1 MVEEAISQY
10 SLKRIALVKSV
21 FESAQNFYEPQK
33 ELSLKVDVKHK
44 EDENSVTVFL
54 NVTVLEDQGKVKDL
68 TLDVTMAG
76 EFEYKKNGGERLD
89 VKFKEFVKINA
100 PAIIYPYVR
109 QHIRN
114 LTLEAGFKQPIILPI
129 LNFVR
134 LVEKSKNQP
143 SG

>member
-10 SLKRIALVKSV
+10 HLKRIALVKSV
-21 FESAQNFYEPQK
+21 FDRAQNFYEPQK
-33 ELSLKVDVKHK
+33 ELSLLVDTKHK
-44 EDENSVTVFL
+44 EGENSVTVYL
-54 NVTVLEDQGKVKDL
+54 NVAILEDQGKVKDL

-76 EFEYKKNGGERLD
+76 EFEYKRNGGEQLD
-89 VKFKEFVKINA
+89 INFKEFVQINA

-134 LVEKSKNQP
+134 LAKKSENQP

>member
-10 SLKRIALVKSV
+10 HLKRIALVKSV
-21 FESAQNFYEPQK
+21 FDRAQNFYEPQK
-33 ELSLKVDVKHK
+33 ELSLKVNIKH
-44 EDENSVTVFL
+44 EEGENAVTVFV
-54 NVTVLEDQGKVKDL
+54 NVTVLEDQGKLNNL

-76 EFEYKKNGGERLD
+76 EFEYKSNGGDELD
-89 VKFKEFVKINA
+89 LNFKEFVKVNA

-114 LTLEAGFKQPIILPI
+114 LTLDAGFKQPIILPI

-134 LVEKSKNQP
+134 LQEKSEENP